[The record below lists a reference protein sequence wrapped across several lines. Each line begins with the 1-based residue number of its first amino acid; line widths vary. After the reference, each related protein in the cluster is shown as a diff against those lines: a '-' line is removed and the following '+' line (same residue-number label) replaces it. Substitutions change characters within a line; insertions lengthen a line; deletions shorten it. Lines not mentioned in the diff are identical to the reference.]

1 MADEQAAPGGAGSST
16 CAACECVCRP
26 FATPPPD
33 SSANHGLVD
42 HATLWLDGHDSSPE
56 CSVRRV
62 AAFNAASSKLKPASG
77 RNTSAGSGQPGS
89 RSNTYE
95 RAQEC
100 AAARAILALQ
110 EQEVWPRRVSLVG
123 PGSMRATPRAG
134 AGSDEVE
141 SAEAAEAARR
151 AAEASRY
158 GHVEAYQF
166 VGEDSKVHL
175 ERRIGN
181 RGKHDRLLSVA
192 TVVIVLVIGIV
203 LGCLAAG
210 IVVAVDALHK
220 LKLRMVN
227 SLMHPGGDDGVASG
241 GNMGRAYAAYLF
253 FCVGLIFMAAL
264 LTVWSPAA
272 HGSGLPKLKAFLN
285 GCRVPDL
292 LLPKTLFVKAR
303 DGPRP
308 SAAAPAIAPHPA
320 TDRPFRPPR
329 PPPCADC
336 RHGDGRLLG
345 HTARQ
350 GGALPAHRRRCRRGR
365 LAGIPPPSP
374 PPVTRKAAPPPRA
387 EPPRPL
393 SRRRSSRTS

>member
-16 CAACECVCRP
+16 CAACERVCRP
-26 FATPPPD
+26 FATPPPN

-141 SAEAAEAARR
+141 SAEA
-151 AAEASRY
+151 SRY

-210 IVVAVDALHK
+210 IVVAVDALHA
-220 LKLRMVN
+220 LKLRMVH

-241 GNMGRAYAAYLF
+241 GSMGRAYAAYLF
-253 FCVGLIFMAAL
+253 FCVGLVFMAAL

-308 SAAAPAIAPHPA
+308 SAAAPAIAIAPPPTALSDHHHVHLLAQIVA
-320 TDRPFRPPR
+320 TVMVVSSGIPLGKEGPFLHIGAAVAAVVSQASRPP
-329 PPPCADC
+329 
-336 RHGDGRLLG
+336 
-345 HTARQ
+345 
-350 GGALPAHRRRCRRGR
+350 LPT
-365 LAGIPPPSP
+365 
-374 PPVTRKAAPPPRA
+374 VTRKTAPPPRA

-393 SRRRSSRTS
+393 SRRRSSRT